1 VLIKVEPGEPV
12 RVGEIALELQG
23 FSVNPELPADKQFD
37 VNALKAAWPLKRA
50 RYSARRNGKAP
61 SAPLRSVVQTR
72 YPRAQLVDSQATVDP
87 EAHLANLHVV
97 IDSGPEMRFGELRI
111 EGLKRYPLPWSAT

>member
-1 VLIKVEPGEPV
+1 MAAQEGRGIPPGGWE
-12 RVGEIALELQG
+12 GA
-23 FSVNPELPADKQFD
+23 
-37 VNALKAAWPLKRA
+37 KRA
-50 RYSARRNGKAP
+50 T
-61 SAPLRSVVQTR
+61 LRSVVQTR